1 MPVFL
6 ILATLLTLAAAAV
19 MARPLLAQS
28 KGAAIGM
35 GVGVVALTGALY
47 LALGTPRGLDP
58 GQQQA
63 PTTIEEAVA
72 LLEADLER
80 DPRQGEGWRL
90 LGRAYAEMGRTDD
103 ARNAFQQAAQLDPE
117 DLSAQVEYA
126 GALAATSPGNRFGE
140 EATAILEDVLQR
152 DPQHQRARL
161 FLGIAQ
167 RQAGEHAAAAG
178 TWEPLLSQ
186 LGPEAAAGLF
196 EQVNAARADAGMEP
210 LAALPQAEQAQA
222 SPNAVQVRVTLDEQ
236 FAANVRLDPDAV
248 VFVMARVPG
257 GSPMPVAAQ
266 RKLLR
271 ELPLTLVLDDS
282 NAVMPTQA
290 LSTVTEVELVARISS
305 DGTANAQPGDVTSP
319 PVRITLPH
327 DGQVELVLGA
337 ID

>member
-1 MPVFL
+1 
-6 ILATLLTLAAAAV
+6 
-19 MARPLLAQS
+19 
-28 KGAAIGM
+28 
-35 GVGVVALTGALY
+35 
-47 LALGTPRGLDP
+47 
-58 GQQQA
+58 
-63 PTTIEEAVA
+63 
-72 LLEADLER
+72 
-80 DPRQGEGWRL
+80 
-90 LGRAYAEMGRTDD
+90 
-103 ARNAFQQAAQLDPE
+103 
-117 DLSAQVEYA
+117 
-126 GALAATSPGNRFGE
+126 
-140 EATAILEDVLQR
+140 
-152 DPQHQRARL
+152 
-161 FLGIAQ
+161 
-167 RQAGEHAAAAG
+167 
-178 TWEPLLSQ
+178 
-186 LGPEAAAGLF
+186 
-196 EQVNAARADAGMEP
+196 
-210 LAALPQAEQAQA
+210 
-222 SPNAVQVRVTLDEQ
+222 VQVRVTLDEQ